1 MTTMI
6 VNNVNGNFTS
16 SGEAVHYITSE
27 ERSTFGFAS
36 DDTLKEMIRNSWDH
50 SDWPDNVYLKD
61 ATKFGNSFADS
72 NVPECRTHLKP
83 ISSELLST
91 TEDLILVNEA
101 TYLNDTDRDTNF

>member
-1 MTTMI
+1 MI

-50 SDWPDNVYLKD
+50 SDWPDNVYL
-61 ATKFGNSFADS
+61 
-72 NVPECRTHLKP
+72 
-83 ISSELLST
+83 
-91 TEDLILVNEA
+91 
-101 TYLNDTDRDTNF
+101 